1 MYQKKLDP
9 EMDLNEYFDS
19 GDYSVVP
26 MGKLLLPSGKLV
38 ASDPL
43 YHLEY
48 GNVPPF
54 SKRVPRGQFLTEVA
68 VAQVEDGEP
77 LYAAAR
83 ILFSD
88 RPAVRYQLA
97 LRPGEH
103 VSELAADEIYGLP
116 VESGLAC
123 FCDEKTA
130 RLFAVFCAQW
140 RQDHPGKNLYDDY
153 FAFFFARSA
162 RKCPGAQRPEGSFLN
177 WHLPDVKE
185 NVVLFDSGFG
195 NGVYPAYWSFDE
207 EGKVVSLVLQMISP
221 AELEDEEE

>member
-9 EMDLNEYFDS
+9 ELDLNEYFDS

-26 MGKLLLPSGKLV
+26 MGRLLLPSGKVV

-43 YHLEY
+43 YHLEF
-48 GNVPPF
+48 GNLPPF
-54 SKRVPRGQFLTEVA
+54 SRRAPRGSFPAELA
-68 VAQVEDGEP
+68 VARDAGGEP

-83 ILFSD
+83 VLFSD
-88 RPAVRYQLA
+88 ARTVRYQLA
-97 LRPGEH
+97 LRPGEQPAQL
-103 VSELAADEIYGLP
+103 EADEIFGLP

-162 RKCPGAQRPEGSFLN
+162 RKCPGAQREEGSWLN
-177 WHLPDVKE
+177 WHLPDRKE
-185 NVVLFDSGFG
+185 NVILFDSGFG
-195 NGVYPAYWSFDE
+195 NGIYPAYWGFDE
-207 EGKVVSLVLQMISP
+207 EGKITALVLQLVSP
-221 AELEDEEE
+221 AEWEEEA